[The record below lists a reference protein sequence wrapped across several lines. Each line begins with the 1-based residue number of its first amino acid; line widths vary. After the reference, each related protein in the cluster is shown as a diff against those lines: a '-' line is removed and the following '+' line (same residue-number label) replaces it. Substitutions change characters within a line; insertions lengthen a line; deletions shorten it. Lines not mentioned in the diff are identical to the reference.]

1 MVKIWD
7 PKDFKRSNLY
17 RFLTYVNQKYELTL
31 SDYASLHKWSV
42 ENLEDFW
49 LAITLF
55 FDIKFFSKPTKI
67 CDAQVP
73 FYKTQW
79 FSNSSLSYSTHLLRH
94 AKSNSLAIIYRNEL
108 GDQIKISWNSLLNR
122 AYDIKNQLIEAKV
135 KKKRCCCWIFIK
147 SS

>member
-55 FDIKFFSKPTKI
+55 FDFKFFSTPTKFFMP
-67 CDAQVP
+67 Q
-73 FYKTQW
+73 FH
-79 FSNSSLSYSTHLLRH
+79 SNTTHCFPIVSLAYINHCRRI
-94 AKSNSLAIIYRNEL
+94 AKSNS
-108 GDQIKISWNSLLNR
+108 
-122 AYDIKNQLIEAKV
+122 
-135 KKKRCCCWIFIK
+135 
-147 SS
+147 